1 MHEIV
6 ITGATGF
13 VGSALFKALL
23 ADADC
28 SVTGVCRVLP
38 EGCDTQSLVAL
49 GSLEE
54 ADFSQAL
61 QDVDV
66 VIHTAARAHVM
77 TDEAV
82 DPLAEYR
89 RVNVEGTANLA
100 RQAAQVGVK
109 RFVFVS
115 SIKVNGERT
124 QKGRPFQPDDTP
136 APEDAYGISKL
147 EAEQVLKDIC
157 ADAGMQYVIVR
168 PVLVYGPGVK
178 ANFLRMMS
186 WVHRGVPLP
195 LGAVHNKRS
204 LVALDN
210 LVDFLLQ
217 CARHPKAADE
227 VFLVSDGVDLSTTE
241 LLQTIGA
248 ALDKRARLLP
258 MPMGVLSGLL
268 GLLGKGAIAQRLGD
282 SLQVDISKNKQ
293 LLDWTPP
300 YTVDEAMSK
309 TARAFLEAQ

>member
-1 MHEIV
+1 MKV
-6 ITGATGF
+6 LVTGATGF
-13 VGSALFKALL
+13 VGSALLNALI
-23 ADADC
+23 AATDC

-38 EGCDTQSLVAL
+38 EGGDTQGLVAL

-100 RQAAQVGVK
+100 RQAAQAGVK

-115 SIKVNGERT
+115 SIKVNGECT
-124 QKGRPFQPDDTP
+124 PKGKPFQPDDKP
-136 APEDAYGISKL
+136 APEDAYGISKF

-157 ADAGMQYVIVR
+157 ADTGMQYVIVR

-186 WVHRGVPLP
+186 WVYRGVPLP

-217 CARHPKAADE
+217 CARHPKAADQI
-227 VFLVSDGVDLSTTE
+227 FLVSDGVDLSTTE

-282 SLQVDISKNKQ
+282 TLQVDISKNKQ

-300 YTVDEAMSK
+300 YTVDEAMRK
-309 TARAFLEAQ
+309 TARAFLDGQ